1 VISENFMVPG
11 GQPLAILE
19 RIRNA
24 YPIVMHGVS
33 MSIAST
39 APLDRDYLAAL
50 KALAERFQPE
60 WITDQLQRENR
71 IKMRVT
77 PKTTPIPEGP
87 WIHLPHPPR
96 CPHFGRET
104 CALPR
109 MPDNPIARRRP
120 IIGSLMVAPGA
131 PVEIAKQSHVYLC
144 LKSVGSSNLPE
155 AVR

>member
-1 VISENFMVPG
+1 MERPSSLGFGLDLRPQYYREILEGKPRVDWFEVISENFMVPG

-39 APLDRDYLAAL
+39 APLDREYLAAL

-87 WIHLPHPPR
+87 WIHIPQSSP
-96 CPHFGRET
+96 
-104 CALPR
+104 
-109 MPDNPIARRRP
+109 MS
-120 IIGSLMVAPGA
+120 SLW
-131 PVEIAKQSHVYLC
+131 
-144 LKSVGSSNLPE
+144 
-155 AVR
+155 